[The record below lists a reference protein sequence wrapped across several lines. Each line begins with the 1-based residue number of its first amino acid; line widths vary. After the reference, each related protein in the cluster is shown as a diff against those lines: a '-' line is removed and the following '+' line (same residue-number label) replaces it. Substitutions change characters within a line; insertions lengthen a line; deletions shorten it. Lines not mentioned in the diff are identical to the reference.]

1 MNTPTKPQTVIPT
14 ERALDIITVTTQT
27 ECGVLRARQ
36 MMLTPVTD
44 TERPYRYLV
53 AKNTH
58 GQGMFVI
65 ASTPDNPNRDL
76 TEDAYEAI
84 VDEATR
90 AGLDEGTYHVY
101 SRLSLL
107 VTDDVVWHHV
117 PDHVMR

>member
-1 MNTPTKPQTVIPT
+1 MNAATKPQTGIPT
-14 ERALDIITVTTQT
+14 ERALDIITATTQT

-58 GQGMFVI
+58 GQGMFLI
-65 ASTPDNPNRDL
+65 CPTPDNPDRDL

-84 VDEATR
+84 MDEANR

-107 VTDDVVWHHV
+107 VTDDVAWHHV